1 MARLFA
7 VFAGDGL
14 LIGYLVTENFE
25 QAKAGMRRLEV
36 NERWQGEMA
45 VFFEGLEVH
54 ADEGMRAIEEVFHP
68 D

>member
-45 VFFEGLEVH
+45 VFFEGLEAH
-54 ADEGMRAIEEVFHP
+54 ARAAEVRG
-68 D
+68 